1 MTQTATTQTQPDNL
15 AAYNLGRRD
24 EQKALESVIESM
36 LIDRTIDIATGNM
49 IMGYLATVDRRP
61 KVEA

>member
-36 LIDRTIDIATGNM
+36 LIDQTIDTSTAQIVMGYIAT
-49 IMGYLATVDRRP
+49 LDRRP
-61 KVEA
+61 KVKL